1 MMPPVFQDPRA
12 DEWEQRQLDKIKQR
26 YEKQEEIVATWENE
40 HKRKAELKYEK
51 IEAEL
56 KEKMA
61 RALRRYEEEIEGI
74 EGISREARA
83 QLESEKKREEHKV
96 KEEAN
101 QIRFTG
107 TFPEQS
113 CSLM

>member
-40 HKRKAELKYEK
+40 HKHKAELKYEK